1 MDDNSTSVCCFVA
14 GGLQVMKRV
23 LKNGHKDEQSEALK
37 VVLELVSSEENRMI
51 IKVISNSRFSLGVFL
66 CLFFLLLL
74 PSFLF

>member
-1 MDDNSTSVCCFVA
+1 MDDNSTSMCFVA

-37 VVLELVSSEENRMI
+37 VVLELLSSEENRMI

-74 PSFLF
+74 PSCLF